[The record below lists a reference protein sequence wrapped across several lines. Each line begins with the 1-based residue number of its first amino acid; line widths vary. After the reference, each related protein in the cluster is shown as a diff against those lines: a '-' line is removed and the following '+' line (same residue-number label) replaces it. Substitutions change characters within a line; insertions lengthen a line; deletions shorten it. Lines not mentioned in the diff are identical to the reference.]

1 MNNKTHANTIIYL
14 IATIIVILVG
24 VLTIGLGIVAAIVTL
39 TNGRRGDEQIMTILA
54 SMVGTLLWFVILS
67 VIPFLV
73 LSVMHLIEVYRMW
86 NAIDDGQTRMTASK
100 ALGFLFIPFFSLYW
114 IFQVWGGFPTDYNG
128 YVNRHNLQNKVPLLE
143 SPLYT
148 AVPVLAILSGFLI
161 PLPILLV
168 AVYLVMRKNN
178 QAIDLLQNALGESGN
193 QATSNVMH
201 SPVFQ
206 QNNIAG

>member
-1 MNNKTHANTIIYL
+1 MNNKIHANTIIYL

-73 LSVMHLIEVYRMW
+73 LSVMHLVEVYRMW
-86 NAIDDGQTRMTASK
+86 NAIDDGQTRMTAGK

-128 YVNRHNLQNKVPLLE
+128 YVNRHNLQNKVPLLQ

-161 PLPILLV
+161 PLPFLLV

-178 QAIDLLQNALGESGN
+178 QAIDLLQDALAASNNRMSGN
-193 QATSNVMH
+193 VVS
-201 SPVFQ
+201 SPAFQ
-206 QNNIAG
+206 QRNMVG